1 MSECGSKRWCIWVC
15 WSSKTAE
22 SFAKQKTLY
31 SKKWSSIFSTP
42 FVRDHHWAQKYTR
55 SWYKTTCCCVASAA
69 EWLTFSLITFSTPP
83 LLLNNWAYGLP
94 CLPQRPQ
101 KSGTR
106 PAVHQ
111 GPTWWRNTSCWSPSN
126 LMITITCSPSEA
138 PYSLWF
144 LSNWSVP
151 FAWLIWLL
159 HFSLSLSC
167 DCRGTTGAGFH

>member
-1 MSECGSKRWCIWVC
+1 MGCLVC
-15 WSSKTAE
+15 H
-22 SFAKQKTLY
+22 
-31 SKKWSSIFSTP
+31 
-42 FVRDHHWAQKYTR
+42 RGH
-55 SWYKTTCCCVASAA
+55 
-69 EWLTFSLITFSTPP
+69 
-83 LLLNNWAYGLP
+83 
-94 CLPQRPQ
+94 Q
-101 KSGTR
+101 KSSTR

-159 HFSLSLSC
+159 HFSLSPLLWLSWHYRC
-167 DCRGTTGAGFH
+167 WVSLIMPVIGLEMLHASLFWGKVCGLLWAAKSHRAICVSLLLKINEPHLLADCGEDSRRIETQGRQVVGVARETVEKVHALISFPFTEG